1 MKYRID
7 QMVAK
12 IAAPVLVLH
21 DGKEQRFDNGTQA
34 AAAEYDKNYLID
46 TIYVK
51 DGVIVVT
58 LKENDRIN
66 DINWCG
72 EKEVSFF

>member
-12 IAAPVLVLH
+12 IAAPVLVLY

-46 TIYVK
+46 SINA
-51 DGVIVVT
+51 GNGIIVVS
-58 LKENDRIN
+58 LKENDMIN
-66 DINWCG
+66 NVNWFG
-72 EKEVSFF
+72 EQKGSFF